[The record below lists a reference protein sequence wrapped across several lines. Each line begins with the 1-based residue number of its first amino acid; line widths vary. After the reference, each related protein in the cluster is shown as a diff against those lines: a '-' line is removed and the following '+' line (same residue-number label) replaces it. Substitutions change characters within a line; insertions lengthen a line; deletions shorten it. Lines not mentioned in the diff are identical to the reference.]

1 MTVRGGGL
9 RAARPG
15 LTSRV
20 GCIEWYNANAIIPAP
35 AQYMQKCSARAA
47 VTPSG
52 SRSDERRMHAQRGG
66 HAFRSGQR
74 NHFAI
79 ICLAPDSCAPRPS
92 VCRRISPG
100 PLHSAVPPCAL
111 VPSIRL
117 YGSASLTVR
126 ANHGGGLISRRKR
139 QTKKPRR
146 EGPTARRGVV
156 GPRRKRGSPFHQ
168 ADLRHAF
175 IKGGG
180 CRYDSRL
187 WNPQI
192 ALTTL
197 MSGHAVSYV
206 GQAGGCHSSST
217 FCAAPPAT
225 SKQHG

>member
-1 MTVRGGGL
+1 MNAACMPNGAATRFVPGSGIILQSSVLPPTLAHRG
-9 RAARPG
+9 RQFAAG
-15 LTSRV
+15 FLQ
-20 GCIEWYNANAIIPAP
+20 AP
-35 AQYMQKCSARAA
+35 
-47 VTPSG
+47 P
-52 SRSDERRMHAQRGG
+52 
-66 HAFRSGQR
+66 
-74 NHFAI
+74 
-79 ICLAPDSCAPRPS
+79 
-92 VCRRISPG
+92 
-100 PLHSAVPPCAL
+100 HSAVPPCAL

-168 ADLRHAF
+168 ADLRHAL

-206 GQAGGCHSSST
+206 GQAGGRHLSST

-225 SKQHG
+225 SNQHG